1 MYFEIV
7 GDITHAETFA
17 IGTSIREVARLRK
30 RYAEVGGE
38 SARVLLASAWKTALS
53 DKPRYTGTR
62 RTGSG
67 AEISRSSISLTDAY
81 AIDSETVRRLPR
93 K

>member
-1 MYFEIV
+1 MPRPSRLVLPFGNSPAFES
-7 GDITHAETFA
+7 AM
-17 IGTSIREVARLRK
+17 
-30 RYAEVGGE
+30 AEVGGE
-38 SARVLLASAWKTALS
+38 SAKVLLASAWKTALS

-81 AIDSETVRRLPR
+81 AIDSETVRRLPQE
-93 K
+93 